1 MDLAMTRALSAVAPN
16 IAWVNCLSIYF
27 FSQSL
32 VIPLAAASSCHPRR
46 QQAVNHEHLLMS
58 N

>member
-1 MDLAMTRALSAVAPN
+1 MTRALSAVAPN